1 MPELLDSYDQIIKSW
16 DTIAESAKAVSEIM
30 DLVERSGVLA
40 SVGVQVVTLQ
50 DRWPILRK
58 NLQAVTATMEAI
70 KRGDIE
76 GVQGDARAIADGFLP
91 AILDPYGRVVAA
103 IARPKVLGALDTFI
117 ASLRAKLT
125 GSKMA
130 GSVGAEIAPLTDE
143 EFSALQEWLRNLPRE
158 SV

>member
-30 DLVERSGVLA
+30 DLIERSGLLA
-40 SVGVQVVTLQ
+40 AVGVQVVTLQ

-58 NLQAVTATMEAI
+58 NIQAVTATMEAI
-70 KRGDIE
+70 KRGDLE
-76 GVQGDARAIADGFLP
+76 GVQGDARAIAEGFLP

-125 GSKMA
+125 GGQVA
-130 GSVGAEIAPLTDE
+130 GSTGAELPMLTEE
-143 EFSALQEWLRNLPRE
+143 EFAALQEWLKTLPKKAE
-158 SV
+158 